1 MTELEAA
8 VRAKE
13 LRDILNYHSR
23 KYYVED
29 SPEIEDDE
37 YDRLQRE
44 LVLIETQFPA
54 LIAPDSPT
62 QRVGGSVEGMFE
74 PVTHTV
80 PLESLQDAFS
90 IDEIRAFDS
99 RVREIFPDVEYSV
112 DLL

>member
-44 LVLIETQFPA
+44 LVLIETQF
-54 LIAPDSPT
+54 
-62 QRVGGSVEGMFE
+62 
-74 PVTHTV
+74 
-80 PLESLQDAFS
+80 
-90 IDEIRAFDS
+90 
-99 RVREIFPDVEYSV
+99 
-112 DLL
+112 